1 MIVGWTNAWSAQI
14 THRLCERI
22 STPAGIAN
30 DAKVQADNN
39 DEDANDHH
47 LMNYALVPAA
57 LTNHGPSLV

>member
-30 DAKVQADNN
+30 DASDADDAKVQADDNGC
-39 DEDANDHH
+39 E
-47 LMNYALVPAA
+47 
-57 LTNHGPSLV
+57 